1 MTRLWRRC
9 LKSKPNP
16 TSSVGA
22 LGGVR
27 TAYRRPASARLG
39 HFLKV
44 QTMAWEPLT
53 NAWISI
59 AKRATTLYANRGAR
73 ELLTKPF
80 VEIEID
86 TERKLIALKLVTTQ
100 GPDARKV
107 SYSGNSNTM
116 CHIGHRGAVLR
127 LLQEGVTH
135 RDRMHYVLNESTKNR
150 IVFSYGPKPI

>member
-1 MTRLWRRC
+1 MLADFNVTKPSDLKPEQYDAFMGRC

-27 TAYRRPASARLG
+27 TAYSTAGLGPPWAFFESANDG
-39 HFLKV
+39 
-44 QTMAWEPLT
+44 MG
-53 NAWISI
+53 
-59 AKRATTLYANRGAR
+59 TLNQRVDFDRETCHYALCQPRGR

-100 GPDARKV
+100 GPDAE
-107 SYSGNSNTM
+107 SE
-116 CHIGHRGAVLR
+116 
-127 LLQEGVTH
+127 LLGQ
-135 RDRMHYVLNESTKNR
+135 
-150 IVFSYGPKPI
+150 